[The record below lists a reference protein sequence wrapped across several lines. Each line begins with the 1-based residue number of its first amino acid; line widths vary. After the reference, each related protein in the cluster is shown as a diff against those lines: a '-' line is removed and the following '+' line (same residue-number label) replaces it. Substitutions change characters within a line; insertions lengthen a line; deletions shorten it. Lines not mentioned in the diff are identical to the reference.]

1 MDIDDT
7 TFLLRLPKSLKTMYQ
22 ALCESRGVTVSS
34 TLRDF
39 MSDEVK
45 QSLLSDRTVRK
56 PNKTPSS
63 DLKTNERP
71 KDVPTVKKVDTAQ
84 DKAVAS
90 AINATSRRN
99 KKKRKK

>member
-22 ALCESRGVTVSS
+22 ALCESRDVTVSS

-39 MSDEVK
+39 MANEVA
-45 QSLLSDRTVRK
+45 QSVLSDRTVRK

-63 DLKTNERP
+63 DLKTNQTS
-71 KDVPTVKKVDTAQ
+71 KDAPTVNKADTVQ
-84 DKAVAS
+84 NKAVAS
-90 AINATSRRN
+90 AINAANRRN